1 MVTRKLNFKK
11 VNKRLNKKNKKKLT
25 KKKVNK
31 RLNKKG
37 GIPKRFSQKEKI
49 NIHRQFKNEIAA
61 QEYLTRQYHF
71 KMHVGESISK
81 QQRNL
86 FEWLNNFI
94 KDDFASNSHLTK
106 VQYQRRI
113 ENIILQK
120 QQEEQGTNTKLFTKG
135 WMFYPTDE

>member
-11 VNKRLNKKNKKKLT
+11 VNKRFNKKNKKKLT
-25 KKKVNK
+25 KK
-31 RLNKKG
+31 RLSKKYKKG
-37 GIPKRFSQKEKI
+37 GKPKKVSQKEKI
-49 NIHRQFKNEIAA
+49 NIHRPFKNEIAA

-86 FEWLNNFI
+86 YEWLNKFI
-94 KDDFASNSHLTK
+94 IDDFASNSHLTK